1 MSSRLTPRRLNRTL
15 LQRQH
20 LLARAD
26 LPAATMVRHLVGLQ
40 AQDNLPPYLSLHARL
55 ASFDPYDVS
64 RALEDRTLVRLLTM
78 RGTIHLL
85 AAEDS
90 LTLRPWVQPLLERQ
104 MRGSAT
110 YRPACDLD
118 PAAFAAAV
126 TGALRA
132 GPVTVRALGESLAAT
147 FPEVPAA
154 ALSGLARVTAPLVQ
168 LPPRG
173 QWKQPGGV
181 VYERLDRWV
190 GKPMGE
196 PDPADGVRRY
206 LASFGPA
213 TAADVTA
220 WSGVTGLAKLMA
232 GMDDLVRHE
241 DDRGRTLYDVPGG
254 SLADEDAPAPV
265 RLLGTYDNLWLSH
278 AGRDRVTTPEN
289 RRRWMGANGAAA
301 HTVFVDGMLE
311 GLWRIVDGRIEP
323 SLFRDLTRGERRD
336 LDEEVARVEA
346 LLGR

>member
-1 MSSRLTPRRLNRTL
+1 MG
-15 LQRQH
+15 
-20 LLARAD
+20 A
-26 LPAATMVRHLVGLQ
+26 MVRSLVGLQ
-40 AQDNLPPYLSLHARL
+40 AQDALPPYLSLHARL

-64 RALEDRTLVRLLTM
+64 RGLEDRTLVRLLTM

-85 AAEDS
+85 AAEDA

-118 PAAFAAAV
+118 PAAFAAAI
-126 TGALRA
+126 TAALRA
-132 GPVTVRALGESLAAT
+132 GPVTVRALGESLSAT
-147 FPEVPAA
+147 FPEVPTA

-181 VYERLDRWV
+181 VYERLERWLDAPL
-190 GKPMGE
+190 GD
-196 PDPADGVRRY
+196 PDPADVVRRY
-206 LASFGPA
+206 LGSFGPA

-220 WSGVTGLAKLMA
+220 WSGVTGLAKLVA
-232 GMDDLVRHE
+232 HMDDLVRHDDE
-241 DDRGRTLYDVPGG
+241 DGRTLYDVADGE
-254 SLADEDAPAPV
+254 LVDEDAQAPV

-289 RRRWMGANGAAA
+289 RRRWMGANGGAA
-301 HTVFVDGMLE
+301 HTIFVDGMLE
-311 GLWRIVDGRIEP
+311 GLWRVEDGRVEP
-323 SLFRDLTRGERRD
+323 SPFRDLTRGERRD

-346 LLGR
+346 LLRR